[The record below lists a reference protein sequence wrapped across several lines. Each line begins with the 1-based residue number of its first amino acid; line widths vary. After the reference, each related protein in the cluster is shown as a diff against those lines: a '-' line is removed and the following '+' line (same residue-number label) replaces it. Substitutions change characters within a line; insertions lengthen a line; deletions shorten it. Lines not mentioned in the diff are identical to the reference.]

1 MSINLIGIS
10 GKKGVGKDLTANII
24 NYLCYKRD
32 IEAGNKELCFMSLE
46 NFQNVTY
53 SRLLPNKYRTFKNV
67 KFADKLKDCVCILL
81 GCTRSQLE
89 DREFK
94 ESCLSSEWDEI
105 FVFIEGKKIGRERKQ
120 ITYRQFM
127 QLLGT
132 EVGRNLH
139 QNIWVNSTFANYNEN
154 SKWIIS
160 DVRFPNEV
168 EAIKSKGGI
177 LIRINRPGFENT
189 DEHKSE
195 TALDNYDGFDY
206 VIENDSSIDDL
217 IHKIHNI
224 LINEEV

>member
-1 MSINLIGIS
+1 MSLIALV
-10 GKKGVGKDLTANII
+10 GKAGVGKDLTANII

-46 NFQNVTY
+46 EFQNVTY
-53 SRLLPNKYRTFKNV
+53 SRLFPNKYRTFKNV

-94 ESCLSSEWDEI
+94 ESYLSSEWDEI
-105 FVFIEGKKIGRERKQ
+105 FVFIEGKKIVHERKQ

-139 QNIWVNSTFANYNEN
+139 QNIWVNSTFSNYTED

-160 DVRFPNEV
+160 DVRFKNEA
-168 EAIKSKGGI
+168 EAIKEKNGL
-177 LIRINRPGFENT
+177 LIRINRKGYENT
-189 DEHKSE
+189 GDHASE
-195 TALDNYDGFDY
+195 TALDSYTEFDY
-206 VIENDSSIDDL
+206 VIENDSTIEDL
-217 IHKIHNI
+217 IEKVKNI
-224 LINEEV
+224 LIKEKIL